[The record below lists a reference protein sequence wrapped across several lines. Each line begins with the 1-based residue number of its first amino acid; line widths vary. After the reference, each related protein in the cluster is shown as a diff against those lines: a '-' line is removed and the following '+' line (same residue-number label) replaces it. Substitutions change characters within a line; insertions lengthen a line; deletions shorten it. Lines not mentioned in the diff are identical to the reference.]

1 MAFKCLAK
9 QEEISERTKLIES
22 INQVKAE
29 LKQNEALFN
38 LSLSSDMIDFAIHKD
53 IALKAQYNYLLK
65 KYKECT

>member
-1 MAFKCLAK
+1 MAFKFLSK
-9 QEEISERTKLIES
+9 QEETSERTKLIQS
-22 INQVKAE
+22 INQVKSE

-65 KYKECT
+65 KYKEHT